1 MTMRWL
7 GLTAALVG
15 AGALHLPGAHPS
27 DFGVCPSPLSARAR
41 SPRRVCARRLST
53 AAHPCQPPAA
63 AGEAVPLKVNK
74 LWSAKTQLT
83 YDFYS
88 LPCVNQAPTP
98 CLSPFA
104 AARGPA
110 RACSAAAGA
119 AAARRRCLGRTRTRA
134 AMRALASGRP
144 RLRRARP
151 RSHSRR
157 GLGPQRLPAFLPL
170 CCRLCT
176 PAAGIVREAENIGQV
191 GGRGGG
197 AACGRWLRAQR
208 RGVRREPL
216 CCPRVALVFPP
227 RAPRAAP
234 PAAPALPRC
243 TGAGGRPADEQR
255 LPAGAGL
262 GHALQRA
269 LHEGVQ
275 PGRVRPRQRRVP
287 RRAAATAR
295 PAQPLCASAAPPRP

>member
-53 AAHPCQPPAA
+53 AALPCQPPAA

-98 CLSPFA
+98 CLSLCRGA
-104 AARGPA
+104 RAARA
-110 RACSAAAGA
+110 SSAAAGA
-119 AAARRRCLGRTRTRA
+119 AGAHRRCLGRTRNCA

-157 GLGPQRLPAFLPL
+157 GLGGAATITRLPSSLLQAVHARRGHRPRSRKYRAGGWARRGRRVRAL
-170 CCRLCT
+170 
-176 PAAGIVREAENIGQV
+176 AARAEA
-191 GGRGGG
+191 R
-197 AACGRWLRAQR
+197 RAQR
-208 RGVRREPL
+208 
-216 CCPRVALVFPP
+216 
-227 RAPRAAP
+227 AAVLP
-234 PAAPALPRC
+234 ARCAGLPAAASSCCATCRARSPPLHRC
-243 TGAGGRPADEQR
+243 WWATG
-255 LPAGAGL
+255 
-262 GHALQRA
+262 
-269 LHEGVQ
+269 
-275 PGRVRPRQRRVP
+275 
-287 RRAAATAR
+287 
-295 PAQPLCASAAPPRP
+295 